1 MLQFATTR
9 IHISTI
15 KPVYN
20 IRKTH
25 TSYYEASGLGMSF
38 LPNHVRLSREL
49 PRWFYSLSTTNLK
62 EFIYADIIYIHVMT
76 MLITGF

>member
-25 TSYYEASGLGMSF
+25 TLYFEASGLEMSF
-38 LPNHVRLSREL
+38 LPTL
-49 PRWFYSLSTTNLK
+49 
-62 EFIYADIIYIHVMT
+62 
-76 MLITGF
+76 